1 MALDADSLVQDVLDA
16 YNEYAPTATELA
28 AWNVATPFAAD
39 GTLDTALGL
48 FGADLTDFTAACLAS
63 TLCAKEDFA
72 AWNGWAVG
80 VQWTNSAD
88 ATANAFSGLIIED
101 LLWGV
106 MVGWSYVPALR
117 RELKATT
124 VNVLYAVTVD
134 AGKVAKDAPASGEVT
149 LESSENAFEGWSG
162 LPLTNLKSQAMF
174 TFLDGTDAD
183 QSEIQAGSLVSVWAT
198 KALSGGSAN
207 VNTAAF
213 ELVGAVQMTVAAT
226 SAIALAL
233 LF

>member
-88 ATANAFSGLIIED
+88 ATANDFNGLIIED

-106 MVGWSYVPALR
+106 MVGWSFVSTLR

-124 VNVLYAVTVD
+124 VNVLYAATVD
-134 AGKVAKDAPASGEVT
+134 AVAEDAPASSDDVT
-149 LESSENAFEGWSG
+149 DDVVDNAFEGWSG

-174 TFLDGTDAD
+174 SFLDGTDAD
-183 QSEIQAGSLVSVWAT
+183 QSEIQAGSLVSVWT
-198 KALSGGSAN
+198 TESIWGGSAN

>member
-88 ATANAFSGLIIED
+88 ATANDFNGLIIED

-106 MVGWSYVPALR
+106 MVGWSFVSTLR

-124 VNVLYAVTVD
+124 VNVYEVFDCKPVTVTGD
-134 AGKVAKDAPASGEVT
+134 DAPVPVNPPGLDVT
-149 LESSENAFEGWSG
+149 
-162 LPLTNLKSQAMF
+162 
-174 TFLDGTDAD
+174 
-183 QSEIQAGSLVSVWAT
+183 V
-198 KALSGGSAN
+198 
-207 VNTAAF
+207 
-213 ELVGAVQMTVAAT
+213 
-226 SAIALAL
+226 
-233 LF
+233 

>member
-28 AWNVATPFAAD
+28 AWNVATPFDAD

-80 VQWTNSAD
+80 VQWTNSDD
-88 ATANAFSGLIIED
+88 ATANAWNGLIIED

-106 MVGWSYVPALR
+106 MVGWSYVATDR

-124 VNVLYAVTVD
+124 VNVLFAATVD
-134 AGKVAKDAPASGEVT
+134 AGKVAEDAPASGEIT
-149 LESSENAFEGWSG
+149 EESSVNAFEGWSG

-198 KALSGGSAN
+198 EALEGGSAN

>member
-80 VQWTNSAD
+80 VQWTNSED

-106 MVGWSYVPALR
+106 MVGWSYVNTGR

-124 VNVLYAVTVD
+124 VNVLVAATVD
-134 AGKVAKDAPASGEVT
+134 AVAKDAPASGDVT
-149 LESSENAFEGWSG
+149 DDVTNNAFEGWSG

-174 TFLDGTDAD
+174 SFLDETDAD
-183 QSEIQAGSLVSVWAT
+183 QSAIQAGSLVSVWAT
-198 KALSGGSAN
+198 EALEGGSAN

>member
-28 AWNVATPFAAD
+28 AWNVATPFDAD

-88 ATANAFSGLIIED
+88 ATANDFNGLIIED

-106 MVGWSYVPALR
+106 MVGWSFVDTLR

-124 VNVLYAVTVD
+124 VNILFATTVD
-134 AGKVAKDAPASGEVT
+134 AGKVAEDAPADGET
-149 LESSENAFEGWSG
+149 TEESSENAFEGWSG

-174 TFLDGTDAD
+174 SFLDGTDAD
-183 QSEIQAGSLVSVWAT
+183 QSEIQAGSLVSVWT
-198 KALSGGSAN
+198 TEALEGGSAN